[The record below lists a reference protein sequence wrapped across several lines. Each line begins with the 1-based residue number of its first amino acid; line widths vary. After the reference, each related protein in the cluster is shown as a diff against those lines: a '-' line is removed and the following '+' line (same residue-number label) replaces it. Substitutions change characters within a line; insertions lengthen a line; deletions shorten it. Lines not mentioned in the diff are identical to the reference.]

1 MEGKGVSRNEM
12 GEKGLQWN
20 DNSNPRYVLLNIQHV
35 RATRVLTTI
44 ISANI

>member
-1 MEGKGVSRNEM
+1 MEGKGVRRNEM
-12 GEKGLQWN
+12 GEKGLKMN